1 MPTKLVILF
10 PVIEILDRMSSSGSP
25 VSTHSEPE
33 KQAPKEIKEGE
44 NTAYNIF
51 LLKNAFGFNF
61 HY

>member
-1 MPTKLVILF
+1 MPTCTKLLILF

-44 NTAYNIF
+44 NTA
-51 LLKNAFGFNF
+51 
-61 HY
+61 